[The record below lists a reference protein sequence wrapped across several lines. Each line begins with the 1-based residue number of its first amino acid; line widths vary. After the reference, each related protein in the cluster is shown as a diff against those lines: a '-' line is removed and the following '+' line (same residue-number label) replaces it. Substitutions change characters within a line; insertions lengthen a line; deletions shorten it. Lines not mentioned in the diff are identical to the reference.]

1 MAELYFFVP
10 KEKIGDIIDCG
21 LKLSEWYDREIPIPG
36 ISENKKVLKAF
47 LNPRDNKKALKNPNY
62 QCLRLEVGLEHCKVG
77 DGFFYAIGLDD
88 PEFMKRYYN
97 SMVPLQDYCFGTFRD
112 PEVLVM
118 TSILPEYIEVTGK
131 AMDIPLLYESSEA
144 LYLLNRMEKQEE
156 LYKDSGN
163 HLLYAFFTYLES
175 KGKVVRFEDK
185 ERKDAVFV
193 YNGSQ
198 EYIVLRIP

>member
-1 MAELYFFVP
+1 MAELYFFVT

-21 LKLSEWYDREIPIPG
+21 LKLSEWYDRVLSIPG
-36 ISENKKVLKAF
+36 IVDNKKVIKAF
-47 LNPRDNKKALKNPNY
+47 LNPRDHQEALRNSDY
-62 QCLRLEVGLEHCKVG
+62 ECLRLDVDLEYCKVA
-77 DGFFYAIGLDD
+77 DGFLYAMGLDN

-118 TSILPEYIEVTGK
+118 ASILPEFIEVTGK
-131 AMDIPLLYESSEA
+131 ALDIPLLYESSEV
-144 LYLLNRMEKQEE
+144 LYLVNRMEKHEE

-163 HLLYAFFTYLES
+163 HLLYAFFTFLES
-175 KGKVVRFEDK
+175 KGKVTRFEDK
-185 ERKDAVFV
+185 YQKNAIFV
-193 YNGSQ
+193 HSDSQ